1 MDIQLSGAVDLSPL
15 FNNLNKPV
23 QTPAVST
30 PPKNY
35 QGEMLAGQ
43 SGILD
48 PLNQPYEAPQI
59 IGLPAGSTINLIA

>member
-15 FNNLNKPV
+15 FNSMNKPL
-23 QTPAVST
+23 QAPAVGT

-43 SGILD
+43 SSILN
-48 PLNQPYEAPQI
+48 PLTQQCEFTEI
-59 IGLPAGSTINLIA
+59 VGSSTGSTINLIA

>member
-15 FNNLNKPV
+15 FNNMNKPA
-23 QTPAVST
+23 QAPTVST

-43 SGILD
+43 SSILNS
-48 PLNQPYEAPQI
+48 LNQPYEAPQI
-59 IGLPAGSTINLIA
+59 TGLPAGSTINLIA